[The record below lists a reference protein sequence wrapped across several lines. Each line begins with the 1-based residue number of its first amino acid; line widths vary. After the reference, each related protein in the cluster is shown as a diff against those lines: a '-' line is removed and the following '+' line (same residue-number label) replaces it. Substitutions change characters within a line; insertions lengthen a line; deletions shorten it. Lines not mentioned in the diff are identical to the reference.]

1 MIPGA
6 AILNSTG
13 DMELGANQEKE
24 GSVAMQIHSFQAL
37 SRDERA
43 ECRIVK
49 FLARKVSIY

>member
-1 MIPGA
+1 MLPGA
-6 AILNSTG
+6 VILNSTG
-13 DMELGANQEKE
+13 DMELGAIQEKA

-43 ECRIVK
+43 ECRIAE